1 MVMMRAWQVV
11 GAGHPSD
18 VLRQV
23 EVPVPVPGP
32 GEVLLQVEAAGIG
45 KPDAFLCRGNYAFA
59 PPLPF
64 IPGQEICGKV
74 VAVGDGVS
82 VRTGERYMGVT
93 NFFDGRGGLAEF
105 TIATES
111 TLFRVPESMPA
122 SEAATFRIGY
132 STALIGLQ
140 RRGQLREGE
149 TVVVL
154 GASGGS
160 GITAVQVASAL
171 GARVIA
177 VVSGTEKE
185 ALCQLAGAAETI
197 DRTSSDVVAA
207 INKLTSSFGADLV
220 YDPVGGELADSMV
233 NCLAIGGRHL
243 AVGFASG
250 SWANPSVAQLVR
262 RNASLVGVYAGTI
275 SRADNE
281 DDHEALLSMYSSEKF
296 TSFVHEVAFDNAI
309 DAVIA
314 VDEGS
319 VVGKSAVVISRE
331 EGKNES
337 A

>member
-1 MVMMRAWQVV
+1 MMRAWQVV
-11 GAGHPSD
+11 SAGRPSD

-23 EVPVPVPGP
+23 EVPIPIPGP
-32 GEVLLQVEAAGIG
+32 GEVLLEVEAAGIG
-45 KPDAFLCRGNYAFA
+45 KPDAFLCRGTYAFS
-59 PPLPF
+59 PPYPF
-64 IPGQEICGKV
+64 IPSQEICGSV

-82 VRTGERYMGVT
+82 VRPGMRLMGVT

-105 TIATES
+105 AIANES
-111 TLFRVPESMPA
+111 TLFRVPETMSS

-140 RRGQLREGE
+140 RRGQLRAGE

-160 GITAVQVASAL
+160 GITALQVSAAL

-177 VVSGTEKE
+177 VVSGNEKA
-185 ALCQLAGAAETI
+185 ALCQSAGADDVL
-197 DRTSSDVVAA
+197 DRTSADVVTA
-207 INKLTSSFGADLV
+207 INELTEGRGADLV

-233 NCLAIGGRHL
+233 DCLAIGGRHL

-250 SWANPSVAQLVR
+250 AWASPSVAQLVR

-275 SRADNE
+275 SRAENE
-281 DDHEALLSMYSSEKF
+281 VDHEALLSMYSSGKF

-319 VVGKSAVVISRE
+319 VVGKSAVVISHERGE
-331 EGKNES
+331 Q
-337 A
+337 

>member
-1 MVMMRAWQVV
+1 MMRAWQVV

-32 GEVLLQVEAAGIG
+32 GEVLLEVEAAGIG

-140 RRGQLREGE
+140 RRGQLLAGE

-177 VVSGTEKE
+177 VVSGE
-185 ALCQLAGAAETI
+185 AKAPLCRLAGAAEVI
-197 DRTSSDVVAA
+197 DRAKSEVVIA
-207 INKLTSSFGADLV
+207 INEQTGGRGAEVV

-233 NCLAIGGRHL
+233 DCLAIGGRHL

-250 SWANPSVAQLVR
+250 SWASPSVAQLVR

-275 SRADNE
+275 SRAENE
-281 DDHEALLSMYSSEKF
+281 VDHEVLLSMYSSGKF

-319 VVGKSAVVISRE
+319 VVGKSAVVISHERGE
-331 EGKNES
+331 
-337 A
+337 

>member
-1 MVMMRAWQVV
+1 MMRAWQVV

-32 GEVLLQVEAAGIG
+32 GEVLLEVEAAGIG

-64 IPGQEICGKV
+64 IPGQEVCGRV

-82 VRTGERYMGVT
+82 VRVGERCMGVT

-111 TLFRVPESMPA
+111 TLFRVPETMPA

-132 STALIGLQ
+132 STALIGLK
-140 RRGQLREGE
+140 RRGQLLAGE

-160 GITAVQVASAL
+160 GITAVQVAAAL

-177 VVSGTEKE
+177 VVSGEAKA
-185 ALCQLAGAAETI
+185 ALCRLAGAAEVI
-197 DRTSSDVVAA
+197 DRAKSQVVIAV
-207 INKLTSSFGADLV
+207 NEQTGGRGADLV

-233 NCLAIGGRHL
+233 DCLAIGGRHL

-250 SWANPSVAQLVR
+250 SWASPSVAQLVR

-275 SRADNE
+275 SRAENE
-281 DDHEALLSMYSSEKF
+281 VDHEVLLSMYSSGKF

-309 DAVIA
+309 VAVIA

-319 VVGKSAVVISRE
+319 VVGKSAVVISHERGE
-331 EGKNES
+331 Q
-337 A
+337 